1 MDIDLLTPP
10 KAWFDDPHLKMPT
23 PLTVS
28 REGRVVGHLAA
39 WKTDHTAFPGH
50 HIKPP
55 RSRAGYAY
63 FHTGQT
69 DTDSGDMIRVGRLT
83 VGTGHAAMGDDATT
97 AAAHYDNTGAAAAVV
112 RAGEDRHGIWIAGSV
127 TPDASPQQVAA
138 LRRSPL
144 SGDWR
149 TINGA
154 LELIGAL
161 AVNVPGFPVAVLA
174 SAQGAGV
181 LIAAGCLPAAAPITP
196 PGAVSEILRRITE
209 ETKAATMAALTA
221 LEGGA
226 NVWLHG
232 I

>member
-1 MDIDLLTPP
+1 MAVNLLKPP
-10 KAWFDDPHLKMPT
+10 RAWFDDPHLKMPT

-28 REGRVVGHLAA
+28 RDGRVVGHLAA
-39 WKTDHTAFPGH
+39 WKTSHTAFPGH

-69 DTDSGDMIRVGRLT
+69 DTDTGDMVPIGRLT
-83 VGTGHAAMGDDATT
+83 VNTGHASLGDDAAT
-97 AAAHYDNTGAAAAVV
+97 AASHYDNTGTAAAVV
-112 RAGEDRHGIWIAGSV
+112 RAGEDRHGIWIAGAV
-127 TPDASPQQVAA
+127 TPDATQRQIAA

-149 TINGA
+149 TMNGS

-161 AVNVPGFPVAVLA
+161 AVNVPGFPVAVTA
-174 SAQGAGV
+174 SANAGV
-181 LIAAGCLPAAAPITP
+181 LIAAGCLPAAVPQP
-196 PGAVSEILRRITE
+196 SSAVSDILRRITH
-209 ETKAATMAALTA
+209 ETRLATLAALTA
-221 LEGGA
+221 LEGDA
-226 NVWLHG
+226 DVWLRR